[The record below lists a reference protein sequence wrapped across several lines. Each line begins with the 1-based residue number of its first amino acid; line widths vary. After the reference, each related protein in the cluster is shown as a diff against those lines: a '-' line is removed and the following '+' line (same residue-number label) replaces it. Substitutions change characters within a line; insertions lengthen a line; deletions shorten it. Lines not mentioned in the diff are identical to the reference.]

1 MVLGMKFD
9 KNNFS
14 EWFGKVLEEADVID
28 LRYPV
33 KGMPIYKAWG
43 FSILRNCFKMLE
55 GELNAS
61 SHQEMLFPLLIP
73 EDQFAR
79 EGEHIKGFE
88 AEVLW
93 ATHSGLEKMDRK
105 LAVRPTSET
114 VMYPMFALWVRTHA
128 DLPLRVHQTC
138 CVYRQ
143 DTKMTRPLIR
153 GREIYW
159 NEAHCAHATAED
171 AESQV
176 KKALEIYGDFYKKLC
191 VPFKALKRPDFDKFP
206 GAEYSIALDV
216 VMPDGRVLQAATAHN
231 LGQNFSKVYGITFDD
246 EKGAKQHAFQTTYG
260 VSMRCLAVV
269 VALHGD
275 DKGLVLPPAIAP
287 VQVIIIPILSKDEKQ
302 PVLEKCRQIK
312 KQLIAE
318 GVRVDI
324 DERETRPGDK
334 YYYWEAR
341 GVPVRIELGPRDLQN
356 GQAVIATRLGEKK
369 QVKQEQVVEET
380 RKALAQTEKKLFE
393 NASEKLG
400 QQTSK
405 ATTLEQL
412 KQTIEEKGGFA
423 KAGWCGSQECAET
436 IEKQTTAEIRGK
448 EKEEKAKCIACGK
461 QGSTVYIAKAY

>member
-1 MVLGMKFD
+1 MKFD
-9 KNNFS
+9 KSNFS

-55 GELNAS
+55 AELNAS
-61 SHQEMLFPLLIP
+61 GHQEMLFPLLIP

-79 EGEHIKGFE
+79 EADHIKGFGN
-88 AEVLW
+88 EVLW

-114 VMYPMFALWVRTHA
+114 VMYPMFALWIRTHA

-159 NEAHCAHATAED
+159 NEAHCAHASAED
-171 AESQV
+171 AEAQV
-176 KKALEIYGDFYKKLC
+176 NKALEIYGEFYKKLC
-191 VPFKALKRPDFDKFP
+191 VPFKALVRPDFDKFP
-206 GAEYSIALDV
+206 GAEYSIALDAL
-216 VMPDGRVLQAATAHN
+216 MPDGRVLQAATVHN
-231 LGQNFSKVYGITFDD
+231 LGQNFSKVYGVTFDD
-246 EKGAKQHAFQTTYG
+246 EKGEKQHAFQTTYG
-260 VSMRCLAVV
+260 VSMRCLATV

-287 VQVIIIPILSKDEKQ
+287 TQVIIIPILAKEEKQ
-302 PVLEKCRQIK
+302 AVLEKCRQIK
-312 KQLIAE
+312 KQLLSEGIRAE
-318 GVRVDI
+318 I

-341 GVPVRIELGPRDLQN
+341 GVPLRIELGPRDLQK
-356 GQAVIATRLGEKK
+356 GEAVIATRLGEKK
-369 QVKQEQVVEET
+369 QVKQEKLVEEAK
-380 RKALAQTEKKLFE
+380 KALVQTEEKLFE
-393 NASEKLG
+393 NASKKLEL
-400 QQTSK
+400 QTSK
-405 ATTLEQL
+405 AATLEQL
-412 KQTIEEKGGFA
+412 QKTIEEKAGFV

-436 IEKQTTAEIRGK
+436 IEKQTTAEIRGR
-448 EKEEKAKCIACGK
+448 EHAGKEEETKCIACGK
-461 QGSTVYIAKAY
+461 QGSTAYIAKAY